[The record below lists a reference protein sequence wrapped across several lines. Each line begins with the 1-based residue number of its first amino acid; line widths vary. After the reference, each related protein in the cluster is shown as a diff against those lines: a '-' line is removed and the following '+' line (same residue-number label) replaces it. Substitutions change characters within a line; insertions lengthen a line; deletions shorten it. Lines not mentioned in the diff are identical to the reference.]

1 MFLYVYFPF
10 YTLSTFEH
18 ITEQTLKKIYQSSYT
33 QCTNIYVLVL
43 ILNGFFRLCFS
54 TFFFIFFFFCFF
66 HFLMLYSSIIHL
78 RKYWFFIYI
87 QHLTETQKGA
97 SKSAYIRMLVAGLIL
112 LLHFQLFTSFMAI
125 RLHSYDSISIHS
137 DAKDER

>member
-18 ITEQTLKKIYQSSYT
+18 ITVQTLKKIHQSSYT
-33 QCTNIYVLVL
+33 QRCKHICF
-43 ILNGFFRLCFS
+43 GFDIEWVFGYAFPRFS
-54 TFFFIFFFFCFF
+54 LFF
-66 HFLMLYSSIIHL
+66 LPDVTVYTYL
-78 RKYWFFIYI
+78 RKYWFFI
-87 QHLTETQKGA
+87 HTTSPETQKGA
-97 SKSAYIRMLVAGLIL
+97 SKSAYIRMLVATLIL
-112 LLHFQLFTSFMAI
+112 LLHFQLFASFMAI